1 MDSMGTSSKNSL
13 TRAHEIF
20 KHSKISEEDNYNLVN
35 HYENKEMLTSI
46 VDSSKNVT
54 EGNSINTEPEV
65 KKLPESIKLDTQ
77 YENDKQ
83 NIELQISKTTEVIE

>member
-1 MDSMGTSSKNSL
+1 MDSMGTSSKDSL

-20 KHSKISEEDNYNLVN
+20 KNNNTSEEDNYNLVN